1 MWQKTWSEPVR
12 VYYDQPMANDL
23 QISAERLD
31 KDRVK
36 LRVAAP
42 ESSLK
47 PALDAVYRRWAG
59 EIKVSGFRK
68 GKVPRQI
75 IDARVGPEVI
85 REEAL
90 RDALPDLYRD
100 ALDAEGLEAIA
111 PPEIE
116 VLEFDAGSPI
126 LFEAVVDVR
135 PEIAIPDLSSI
146 SIEAPPSEVTDE
158 EVDEQLDRLREGFA
172 ELEPVTRE
180 ARRGDF
186 VLIDLKG
193 YRHDE
198 PVEGASAPDYLYEV
212 GSRSGPA
219 KLDEELEG
227 ARPGAILKFNDT
239 PPAGELAGQEI
250 SFTVLVKEVKVKRL
264 PPLDDELAKT
274 MGEFDT
280 LDELRADI
288 RGRLEP
294 VKRGMVREEIANRA
308 LAALVDATDLEPP
321 EKLVDDELHH
331 RLEHFEEDLKRAGL
345 TMDDY
350 TQRANVTELEVR
362 RDMRHGVERSVKAEL
377 LLEEIARTQ
386 SFDVT
391 QEDIGREVALLAD
404 RTGRD
409 AKEVAEQ
416 VVNAGRL
423 GSLAADIM
431 RRKALEYVVEAI
443 NVAGRPTEEPTP
455 TDRLGGTPEPDEPT
469 DRLGGTPEQDEA
481 EAHPT

>member
-1 MWQKTWSEPVR
+1 MPS
-12 VYYDQPMANDL
+12 DL
-23 QISAERLD
+23 QTSTEKLD

-36 LRVAAP
+36 LRVEAP

-59 EIKVSGFRK
+59 EIKVAGFRK

-100 ALDAEGLEAIA
+100 ALVAEGIEAIA

-116 VLEFDAGSPI
+116 VLEFDTGSPL
-126 LFEAVVDVR
+126 LFEATVDVR
-135 PEIAIPDLSSI
+135 PEIVVPDLAAI

-158 EVDEQLDRLREGFA
+158 ELDEQLDRLRDRFA
-172 ELEPVTRE
+172 ELEPVSRD

-193 YRHDE
+193 YRHE
-198 PVEGASAPDYLYEV
+198 ELVEGASAPDLLYEV
-212 GSRSGPA
+212 GSRTGPP

-227 ARPGAILKFNDT
+227 TRPGAILKFTDT
-239 PPAGELAGQEI
+239 LPPEAGELAGQEV

-264 PPLDDELAKT
+264 PALDDELAKT

-280 LDELRADI
+280 LDELKEDL
-288 RGRLEP
+288 RGRLAG
-294 VKRGMVREEIANRA
+294 VKAGMVADELANRA
-308 LAALVDATDLEPP
+308 LTALVDASDLEPP
-321 EKLVDDELHH
+321 EKLVESEFEH

-345 TMDDY
+345 TMDEY
-350 TQRANVTELEVR
+350 SRRMELTDLEIR
-362 RDMRHGVERSVKAEL
+362 RDIRRGVARSVKAEL
-377 LLEEIARTQ
+377 LLEEIARDRGFEVTEE
-386 SFDVT
+386 DV
-391 QEDIGREVALLAD
+391 GREIAVLAARSD
-404 RTGRD
+404 RD
-409 AKEVAEQ
+409 PKEVAEQ

-431 RRKALEYVVEAI
+431 RRKALEHVVQAI
-443 NVAGRPTEEPTP
+443 NVTGRPTEELT
-455 TDRLGGTPEPDEPT
+455 TDRLGGTPEHY
-469 DRLGGTPEQDEA
+469 EQA
-481 EAHPT
+481 EANPS

>member
-1 MWQKTWSEPVR
+1 MPT
-12 VYYDQPMANDL
+12 DL
-23 QISAERLD
+23 QISSERLD

-36 LRVAAP
+36 LRVEAP

-47 PALDAVYRRWAG
+47 GALDAVYRRWAG

-90 RDALPDLYRD
+90 REALPDLYRE
-100 ALDAEGLEAIA
+100 ALSAEELEAIA

-116 VLEFDAGSPI
+116 VLEFDPGAPI

-135 PEIAIPDLSSI
+135 PEVRIPDLSSI

-158 EVDEQLDRLREGFA
+158 ELDEQLDRLRDRFA
-172 ELEPVTRE
+172 ELEPVGRE
-180 ARRGDF
+180 ARRGDY
-186 VLIDLKG
+186 VLIDLNG

-198 PVEGASAPDYLYEV
+198 PVEGASAPDFLYEV
-212 GSRSGPA
+212 GSRSGPP

-227 ARPGAILKFNDT
+227 SRPGAILKFNDT
-239 PPAGELAGQEI
+239 LPPDAGELAGQEI
-250 SFTVLVKEVKVKRL
+250 SFTVLVKEVKVKKL

-274 MGEFDT
+274 MGEFDS
-280 LDELRADI
+280 LDELKEDLRD
-288 RGRLEP
+288 RLAG
-294 VKRGMVREEIANRA
+294 VKKGMVREEIANRA
-308 LAALVDATDLEPP
+308 LTALVDASDLDPP
-321 EKLVDDELHH
+321 EKLVEGELEH
-331 RLEHFEEDLKRAGL
+331 RLEHFEDDLKRAGL
-345 TMDDY
+345 TMDEY
-350 TQRANVTELEVR
+350 TRRADVTDLEVR
-362 RDMRHGVERSVKAEL
+362 RDIRVQVERSVKAEL

-391 QEDIGREVALLAD
+391 EEDIGREIALLAHSS
-404 RTGRD
+404 GRD

-431 RRKALEYVVEAI
+431 RRKALDHVVEAI
-443 NVAGRPTEEPTP
+443 NVAGRPTEEPP
-455 TDRLGGTPEPDEPT
+455 TDRLGGTPGTREEPA
-469 DRLGGTPEQDEA
+469 QEA

>member
-1 MWQKTWSEPVR
+1 MPT
-12 VYYDQPMANDL
+12 DL
-23 QISAERLD
+23 QITAERLD

-36 LRVAAP
+36 LRVEAP
-42 ESSLK
+42 EASLK

-100 ALDAEGLEAIA
+100 ALEAEGLEAIA

-116 VLEFDAGSPI
+116 VLEFDAGAPL
-126 LFEAVVDVR
+126 LFEAIVDVR
-135 PEIAIPDLSSI
+135 PEVAIPDLASI
-146 SIEAPPSEVTDE
+146 SIDAPPSDVTDE
-158 EVDEQLDRLREGFA
+158 EVDEQLDRLRDQFA
-172 ELEPVTRE
+172 ELEPVGRE

-193 YRHDE
+193 YRNDE
-198 PVEGASAPDYLYEV
+198 PVEGASVPDYLYEV
-212 GSRSGPA
+212 GSRTGPP

-227 ARPGAILKFNDT
+227 ARPGSILKFNDS

-280 LDELRADI
+280 LDELRDDI
-288 RGRLEP
+288 RGRLAP
-294 VKRGMVREEIANRA
+294 IKRSMVHEEIANRA
-308 LAALVDATDLEPP
+308 LAALVDASDLEPP
-321 EKLVDDELHH
+321 PKLVDEELEH
-331 RLEHFEEDLKRAGL
+331 RFEHFEEDLKRAGL
-345 TMDDY
+345 TMDEY
-350 TQRANVTELEVR
+350 TERANITDLEVR
-362 RDMRHGVERSVKAEL
+362 RDMRLQVERSVKAEL

-391 QEDIGREVALLAD
+391 EEDIGREIAVLAH
-404 RTGRD
+404 RSGRD

-416 VVNAGRL
+416 VVSAGRL

-431 RRKALEYVVEAI
+431 RRKASEYVVEAI
-443 NVAGRPTEEPTP
+443 NVTGRPTEEP
-455 TDRLGGTPEPDEPT
+455 LAGAHDEV
-469 DRLGGTPEQDEA
+469 
-481 EAHPT
+481 EAHPS